1 MRVRW
6 TLRAVVVFA
15 CMCLLAPAIAD
26 AAVVHP
32 LNTVTNPWI
41 YLNAGIHD
49 ARLGMSDTKVRTRVG
64 FVRIGTKKDSSY
76 AGQTVYKS
84 WFGKR
89 IRSGVYAV
97 MTYSNIHHV
106 VWMFQINSSAPKTK
120 KGIHV
125 GSTAASLVKAY
136 GSALKKNATDTYTT
150 YTYGAIRG
158 KGTDF
163 YVRNSTKKIT
173 QILIRNW

>member
-1 MRVRW
+1 M
-6 TLRAVVVFA
+6 LRAAGAMLA
-15 CMCLLAPAIAD
+15 CMCLLTPAVAD
-26 AAVVHP
+26 AAFVHE
-32 LNTVTNPWI
+32 LNTVTSPVI

-64 FVRIGTKKDSSY
+64 FVRVGTKKDTSY

-97 MTYSNIHHV
+97 MTYSNSHHI
-106 VWMFQINSSAPKTK
+106 VWMFEINSSAPKTR

-125 GSTAASLVKAY
+125 GSTAAALEKAY
-136 GSALKKNATDTYTT
+136 GTSLKKNATDTYTT

-173 QILIRNW
+173 QILVRNW